1 MPDLAAMEILP
12 ADLAEH
18 RAVKAWRQV
27 CPELFEPERI
37 EVLKLKKKSA
47 VYRLTG
53 EGAERSTVIAK
64 RCPAATASLER
75 MIYEEFLPRL
85 PVPVLRCFGFLPD
98 AGGEFCWLFI
108 EDAGTHRY
116 STANDEHRALAAR
129 WLGTVHGAP
138 LSAELRAALPDRGPR
153 HYLQLLRASTARLR
167 ECFDNPELPAAHV
180 ESLRSIVAQ
189 CEVIQ
194 AHWSE
199 VEKFWEGLP
208 SRLVHG
214 DFVIKNLRL
223 CSGANGLALL
233 VYDFEMA
240 GWGVPATD
248 LAQFL
253 GKCVS
258 PDLEVYHAA
267 LASGGAQLDERDLQ
281 RLADY
286 GNVLRLVD
294 KIFWETVTMQGDT
307 YEFLLKPLVVL
318 RMYEPQLAA
327 ALRAVNWSHHD

>member
-1 MPDLAAMEILP
+1 MPDYAAMEILP

-27 CPELFEPERI
+27 CPEWFEPERI

-53 EGAERSTVIAK
+53 NGAERSPVIAK

-85 PVPVLRCFGFLPD
+85 PVPALRCFGFLPE

-108 EDAGTHRY
+108 EDAGVNRY
-116 STANDEHRALAAR
+116 SPANGEHRALAAR
-129 WLGTVHGAP
+129 WLGELHRAALPDG
-138 LSAELRAALPDRGPR
+138 LRAALPERGPD
-153 HYLQLLRASTARLR
+153 HYLQRLR
-167 ECFDNPELPAAHV
+167 DSTTRLRRRFDNPELPAHEVDLLRGVVAWCEKV
-180 ESLRSIVAQ
+180 E
-189 CEVIQ
+189 

-199 VEKFWEGLP
+199 VEEFLRALP
-208 SRLVHG
+208 RRLVHG

-223 CSGANGLALL
+223 RDGENGPVLL

-248 LAQFL
+248 LAQFV

-258 PDLEVYHAA
+258 PSLEVYRAA
-267 LASGGAQLDERDLQ
+267 LASDDAPLDERDLQ
-281 RLADY
+281 RLANF

-294 KIFWETVTMQGDT
+294 KIYWEALTRQGET
-307 YEFLLKPLVVL
+307 YEFLLKPLAVL

-327 ALRAVNWSHHD
+327 ALRAVNWSDHD